1 MVTCSRSLSS
11 HSQQGGCWA
20 SRRVGEEVGSW
31 GAPLVP
37 TCTCVPVAG
46 RGGVRQQHQFWALLW
61 ASAVWK
67 HCNSYSAPWAAGP
80 GLSSQQEASGISWAQ
95 GKVPGVG
102 CEGGQPPCL
111 LSGAFGAV
119 GPETVCGWRPSA
131 PGHHRDSGRRVPLRG
146 PPALPG
152 PVDPSRTGPRATWVG
167 AGKWFFRSFYFSF
180 LSPLWYFLKPESA
193 SSSRVPGPS
202 LPLGTDSPRPPI
214 QENGTSREPVP
225 LCRSILS

>member
-1 MVTCSRSLSS
+1 METGSSMRGGASCAGPGASSLCPCVQSPERACRVCSLVTCSRSLSS

-119 GPETVCGWRPSA
+119 GPETGVRLA
-131 PGHHRDSGRRVPLRG
+131 PLSSRSPQGQREEG
-146 PPALPG
+146 PPA
-152 PVDPSRTGPRATWVG
+152 
-167 AGKWFFRSFYFSF
+167 
-180 LSPLWYFLKPESA
+180 
-193 SSSRVPGPS
+193 
-202 LPLGTDSPRPPI
+202 GTTS
-214 QENGTSREPVP
+214 TSRA
-225 LCRSILS
+225 R